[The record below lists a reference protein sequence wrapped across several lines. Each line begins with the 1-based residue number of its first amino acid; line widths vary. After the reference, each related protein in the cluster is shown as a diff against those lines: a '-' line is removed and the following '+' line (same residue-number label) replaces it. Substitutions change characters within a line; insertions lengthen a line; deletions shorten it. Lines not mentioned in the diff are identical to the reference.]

1 MTCNSKVLGCLPIVA
16 LGLMLIVGDR
26 PSRAQQQSAIQRK
39 TLLQQDATITGYQA
53 TINIVEIPV
62 GVSEVRHTHPG
73 PLAVYVLEGT
83 LILEH
88 EGRPTTTY
96 KTGDAV
102 LIEAGK
108 VHRGIDG
115 YGSGQTRRLPD
126 VGKRQA
132 GEQPRALDDVKD
144 FGLKVPCSSCRG

>member
-1 MTCNSKVLGCLPIVA
+1 MRNARLFVYLSLLA
-16 LGLMLIVGDR
+16 LGSILIVGDR
-26 PSRAQQQSAIQRK
+26 PTGAQQQSAIQRK
-39 TLLQQDATITGYQA
+39 TLLQQDSTVPGYQA
-53 TINIVEIPV
+53 TVNIVEIPA

-96 KTGDAV
+96 STGEAV

-108 VHRGIDG
+108 IHRGIN
-115 YGSGQTRRLPD
+115 TTTTPLKL
-126 VGKRQA
+126 VATLIAEKGKPA
-132 GEQPRALDDVKD
+132 SSP
-144 FGLKVPCSSCRG
+144 VP

>member
-1 MTCNSKVLGCLPIVA
+1 
-16 LGLMLIVGDR
+16 MLIVGDR

-62 GVSEVRHTHPG
+62 GVSEIRHTHPG

-102 LIEAGK
+102 LSRPARFTAESIR
-108 VHRGIDG
+108 VRFR
-115 YGSGQTRRLPD
+115 SN
-126 VGKRQA
+126 
-132 GEQPRALDDVKD
+132 
-144 FGLKVPCSSCRG
+144 SSPP